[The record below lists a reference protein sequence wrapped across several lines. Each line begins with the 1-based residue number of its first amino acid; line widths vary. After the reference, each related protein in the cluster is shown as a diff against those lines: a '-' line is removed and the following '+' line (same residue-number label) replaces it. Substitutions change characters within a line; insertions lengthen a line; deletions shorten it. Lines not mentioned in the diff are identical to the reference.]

1 MRLPRDVSGKELAQA
16 LSVFGYS
23 IIRQTGSHARLVT
36 ARKGEHYV
44 TIPQH
49 SPLRV
54 GTLASIL
61 GDVADHLGLSR
72 DEVAA
77 QLFG

>member
-1 MRLPRDVSGKELAQA
+1 MRLPRDVPGKELAQA

-23 IIRQTGSHARLVT
+23 IVRQMGSHVRLVT
-36 ARKGEHYV
+36 FTRGEHRV

-77 QLFG
+77 RLFG